1 MVNKILVILVLGAAV
16 AVGWYFLSP
25 SEESRVRE
33 TFAKMEAALEKNGA
47 ESNFK
52 AIEKARHAVA
62 LVEPGCTFELADGE
76 NSKKFTLSNVAADI
90 TQNVVAFRMKAGT
103 MMVAFEDLKVKFS
116 DKTTAEASCDFFY
129 KGDDF
134 GFAVRDARA
143 LDATLRKDPESG
155 RWRFARV
162 RVSNIVE
169 K

>member
-1 MVNKILVILVLGAAV
+1 MNKIIVILVLVAAV

-33 TFAKMEAALEKNGA
+33 TFSKMEAALEKNGA
-47 ESNFK
+47 ETNFK

-62 LVEPGCTFELADGE
+62 LVEPGCTFELVDGE
-76 NSKKFTLSNVAADI
+76 GGKKFALSTVAADI
-90 TQNVVAFRMKAGT
+90 TQSVVAFRMKAGA
-103 MMVAFEDLKVKFS
+103 MMVSFEDLKVTFT
-116 DKTTAEASCDFFY
+116 DKTTAEAACDFFY

-162 RVSNIVE
+162 RVSNIIE

>member
-1 MVNKILVILVLGAAV
+1 MNKILVILVLVAAV
-16 AVGWYFLSP
+16 AAGWYFLSP

-62 LVEPGCTFELADGE
+62 LVEPGCTFELVDGE
-76 NSKKFTLSNVAADI
+76 NSKTFTLSNVAADI
-90 TQNVVAFRMKAGT
+90 TQGVVAFRMKAGT
-103 MMVAFEDLKVKFS
+103 LKVAFEELKVRFS
-116 DKTTAEASCDFFY
+116 DKATAEVSCDFFY

-134 GFAVRDARA
+134 GWAVRDARA
-143 LDATLRKDPESG
+143 LESTLRKDSESG

-162 RVSNIVE
+162 RVLNIVE

>member
-1 MVNKILVILVLGAAV
+1 MNKLLVILVLVAAV
-16 AVGWYFLSP
+16 AVGWYFLSS

-33 TFAKMEAALEKNGA
+33 TFAKMEAALEKSGA

-62 LVEPGCTFELADGE
+62 LVEPGCTFELVDDGGT
-76 NSKKFTLSNVAADI
+76 KKFALSTVVSDI
-90 TQNVVAFRMKAGT
+90 TQKLVAFRMTAGT
-103 MMVAFEDLKVKFS
+103 MMVSFEDLKVTFT
-116 DKTTAEASCDFFY
+116 DKATAEVACDFFY

-143 LDATLRKDPESG
+143 LEATLRKDPESG

-162 RVSNIVE
+162 RVLNIVE

>member
-1 MVNKILVILVLGAAV
+1 MNKILVILALVAAV
-16 AVGWYFLSP
+16 VAGWYFLSP

-33 TFAKMEAALEKNGA
+33 TFKKMESALEKSGS

-62 LVEPGCTFELADGE
+62 LVEPGCTFELVDDGGT
-76 NSKKFTLSNVAADI
+76 KKFALSTVVSDI
-90 TQNVVAFRMKAGT
+90 TQKVVAFRMQAGA
-103 MMVAFEDLKVKFS
+103 MMVSFEDVKVTFT
-116 DKTTAEASCDFFY
+116 DKTTAETACDFFY

-143 LDATLRKDPESG
+143 LEATLRKDPESG

-162 RVSNIVE
+162 RVLNIIE